1 MRVGV
6 PTMWGQRQPHMD
18 GEPSHTRWAIEREQ
32 SKEKR
37 EGDKQAMIYH
47 TCPLCGA
54 NLDPGERCDCENNW
68 MKVEL
73 PPASED
79 GQTDGKENKPCQEN

>member
-1 MRVGV
+1 
-6 PTMWGQRQPHMD
+6 
-18 GEPSHTRWAIEREQ
+18 
-32 SKEKR
+32 
-37 EGDKQAMIYH
+37 MIYH

-54 NLDPGERCDCENNW
+54 NLDPGERCDCDDNW

-73 PPASED
+73 PPADAD